1 MLGWGDIG
9 LLQLENSFSSTV
21 SSSQLLKLALF
32 PHGQLPISWVGAVEG
47 HALTSLSPTQVHDPH
62 AVHGCFGFLF

>member
-9 LLQLENSFSSTV
+9 LLQLENIFSPAV
-21 SSSQLLKLALF
+21 SSSQLLNLALF

-47 HALTSLSPTQVHDPH
+47 HALHILVTHPS
-62 AVHGCFGFLF
+62 A